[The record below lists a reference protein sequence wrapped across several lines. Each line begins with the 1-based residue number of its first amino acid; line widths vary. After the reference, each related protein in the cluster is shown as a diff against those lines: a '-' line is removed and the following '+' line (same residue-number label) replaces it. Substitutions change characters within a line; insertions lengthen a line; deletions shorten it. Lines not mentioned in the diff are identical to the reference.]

1 MQGNLGTPQAMPVI
15 GVLAL
20 QTKRL
25 AEYSER
31 LAAARAAQQ

>member
-1 MQGNLGTPQAMPVI
+1 MQGNLGPLQAMPVI

-31 LAAARAAQQ
+31 VAAVRSAQK